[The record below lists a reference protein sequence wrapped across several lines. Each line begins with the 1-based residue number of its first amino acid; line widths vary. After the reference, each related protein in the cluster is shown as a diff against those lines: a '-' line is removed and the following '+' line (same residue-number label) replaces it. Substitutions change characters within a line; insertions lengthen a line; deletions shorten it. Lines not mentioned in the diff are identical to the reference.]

1 MIKMKVTELVFEL
14 EELEDCIK
22 GFFLMRLYCCYG
34 YLFQEGSLTFP
45 ISHSVVDHFL
55 DTSIVASIPIKP
67 S

>member
-1 MIKMKVTELVFEL
+1 MIKMKVTELVFES

-34 YLFQEGSLTFP
+34 YLFKEDSSTYP
-45 ISHSVVDHFL
+45 IFHSVVYHLL

>member
-1 MIKMKVTELVFEL
+1 MIKMKVTELVFES

-22 GFFLMRLYCCYG
+22 GFLMRLYCCYS
-34 YLFQEGSLTFP
+34 YLFKEDSSTYP
-45 ISHSVVDHFL
+45 ISHSVVYHLL